1 MTRYRFNAIK
11 GNTLRAVDGEIGSV
25 WDLFFED
32 AAWGVQYLVADT
44 GNWLPGRKVLLS
56 PSVLKNPDWNSGDL
70 PVDLTREQ
78 IKNSPDIDTDKPV
91 SLQMQEKLVAYYGW
105 PSLQAYPYW
114 PVGGASVSPPTYN
127 PEIPLSTETPSG
139 EPLLR
144 SCREIIRYSIE
155 GRDGE
160 IGSVDDI
167 IINTVDWKIS
177 LIVVET
183 GGWLTGRKVLFSPSE
198 IRKISWSEKSL
209 LVHLFREQVQGSPEY
224 GAETSIDSEFEER
237 LQQYYGQ
244 PPFGP

>member
-1 MTRYRFNAIK
+1 MTRYRFNAIN

-32 AAWGVQYLVADT
+32 AAWEIKYLVADT

-56 PSVLKNPDWNSGDL
+56 PSVLKKTDWKTGDL

-78 IKNSPDIDTDKPV
+78 IKNSPDIDTNKPV

-105 PSLQAYPYW
+105 SSLQFYPYW
-114 PVGGASVSPPTYN
+114 PATGAYVPPPTLN
-127 PEIPLSTETPSG
+127 PAIPLSTEPPSG

-144 SCREIIRYSIE
+144 SCLEILQYSIE

-183 GGWLTGRKVLFSPSE
+183 GGWLTGRKILFSPSE
-198 IRKISWSEKSL
+198 IRKISWSDKSL

-224 GAETSIDSEFEER
+224 VTDNPIDEEFEKR
-237 LQQYYGQ
+237 LQEHHGI
-244 PPFGP
+244 PPRGP